1 MCSLDWF
8 FLSVEL
14 TLDPKKF
21 QLLENEFHKI
31 NKAWAQLRSWMLK
44 RYGQKSGRPHLHVLI
59 KGIPYISHKDLTTI
73 WQKYGGGWVW
83 IRSLDANVNTIW
95 YVLKYVNKTILG
107 KDKIYASLLFA
118 SNKRMFSMSQ
128 NLLAMLS
135 IKRNRKEQGWTF
147 EGKVDENTVAA
158 FCNEEKFL
166 LGTL

>member
-1 MCSLDWF
+1 M
-8 FLSVEL
+8 
-14 TLDPKKF
+14 
-21 QLLENEFHKI
+21 
-31 NKAWAQLRSWMLK
+31 
-44 RYGQKSGRPHLHVLI
+44 
-59 KGIPYISHKDLTTI
+59 
-73 WQKYGGGWVW
+73 W